1 MTDRIVFVTGAATG
15 IGRATVE
22 RLHRE
27 GWSIA
32 LFDIDGPTITALAAA
47 LGPRVVAFP
56 GSVGDLAALEAAM
69 AETVRRFGRIDAVF
83 ANAGIARAAPVML
96 MEEADWLRVV
106 DVNLNGVFRTLK
118 AAAPHL
124 RASRGYVLVT
134 SSITSTVALPFG
146 SAYVATKAAVL
157 NLAEA
162 FRTEMCG
169 YGVEVGTIHPTFI
182 RTPLVEGAIH
192 GTEIGRRAWHRLFGW
207 IAGYGY
213 EPFRVVKLMI
223 AAWFISSLVY
233 VWADQQAAI
242 GPSNALIFN
251 NEPIAREC
259 GWTKPKATTTKAR
272 WTVCGSVPQE
282 YTTFNPFFYSLD
294 LILPLVD
301 LQQDRDW
308 SPMVTEPDG
317 VTMLVPGA
325 IARFVMWAEILLGW
339 FFSLIFVAAL
349 SGLTKGNL

>member
-1 MTDRIVFVTGAATG
+1 MPDRIVFVTGAATG

-27 GWSIA
+27 GWSLA
-32 LFDIDGPTITALAAA
+32 LFDIDGEAIAALAAA
-47 LGPRVVAFP
+47 LGPRVLAFP

-124 RASRGYVLVT
+124 MASRGYVLVT

-146 SAYVATKAAVL
+146 AAYVATKAAVL

-169 YGVEVGTIHPTFI
+169 HGVEVGTIHPTFI

-192 GTEIGRRAWHRLFGW
+192 GTEIGRLARSTSSILFIEFPLAWVSW
-207 IAGYGY
+207 T
-213 EPFRVVKLMI
+213 
-223 AAWFISSLVY
+223 AA
-233 VWADQQAAI
+233 
-242 GPSNALIFN
+242 
-251 NEPIAREC
+251 R
-259 GWTKPKATTTKAR
+259 
-272 WTVCGSVPQE
+272 
-282 YTTFNPFFYSLD
+282 
-294 LILPLVD
+294 
-301 LQQDRDW
+301 
-308 SPMVTEPDG
+308 M
-317 VTMLVPGA
+317 
-325 IARFVMWAEILLGW
+325 
-339 FFSLIFVAAL
+339 
-349 SGLTKGNL
+349 LTKRLRRDTVPSWTHRPILWFPRAANRLINLWAWGPKTMRRIMDRAIEIDRRDRTG